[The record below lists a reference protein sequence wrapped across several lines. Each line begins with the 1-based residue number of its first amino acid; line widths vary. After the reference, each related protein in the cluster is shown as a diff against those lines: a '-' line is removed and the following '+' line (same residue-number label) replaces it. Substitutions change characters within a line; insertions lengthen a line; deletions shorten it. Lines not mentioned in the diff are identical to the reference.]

1 MNNLIFGKNDT
12 KNIVSVEIEDNT
24 ARLFIEDQNGIT
36 TKVIDQKYWILSDIN
51 YGGQFDR
58 LKGNSHYKYICEF
71 NDRISYEEAR
81 KYKWKKNYDLYSIY
95 DPKEAFLVKNGYTY
109 FKGMQVSDVSVLSF
123 DIETNGFKHSSK
135 SVIFTIANA
144 YRKNGK
150 TEKKLFAIDD
160 YGGNMAEMLEDWMKW
175 VVKTDP
181 SIILGHNIYGFD
193 LPYLRHCIELSGLS
207 FDIGRENRTVTFN
220 EKSSQFRK
228 DGSQTYEYFNCRIF
242 GREIV
247 DTFFLSIKY
256 DIGRKYDSYG
266 LKSIIKQEGMEKE
279 GRVFID
285 ANRIAELW
293 QDLSQRD
300 LIKQYNLDDVDDA
313 LKLYDFMIP
322 AFFYLSNN
330 IPKSFQGIINSASGS
345 QINAY
350 MVMLYLQ
357 RGYSIPKADDVD
369 HFQGAISLG
378 VPGIYKNA
386 IKWDVSSLYPSIM
399 LEYNVHNKNKDP
411 DELFPK
417 FVKHFREERL
427 KNKKLG
433 KETGNSYY
441 LDLDASQK
449 IVINSAYGFLSAK
462 GLNFNSPRDAE
473 FITAKGRELLSQ
485 AIEWATGKNVDYWK
499 DKCNV

>member
-1 MNNLIFGKNDT
+1 MSNLIFGKNDT

-24 ARLFIEDQNGIT
+24 AKLFIEDANGVT
-36 TKVIDQKYWILSDIN
+36 TKVVEQYYWILSDVN
-51 YGGQFDR
+51 YGGKFDKLAGR
-58 LKGNSHYKYICEF
+58 SHYNYICEF
-71 NDRISYEEAR
+71 DNRFDYEEAR
-81 KYKWKKNYDLYSIY
+81 KYKWKKNYDLYSIF

-109 FKGMQVSDVSVLSF
+109 FKGMTVNDVSVLSF
-123 DIETNGFKHSSK
+123 DIETNGFKHNKNSM
-135 SVIFTIANA
+135 IFTIANA

-150 TEKKLFAIDD
+150 IEKKLFSIDN
-160 YGGNMAEMLEDWMKW
+160 YGGNMAEMLEEWMQW
-175 VVKTDP
+175 VNKTDP

-193 LPYLRHCIELSGLS
+193 LPYLRHCIEMSGLS
-207 FDIGRENRTVTFN
+207 FDIGREGKTVAFN
-220 EKSSQFRK
+220 EKSSEFRK
-228 DGSQTYEYFNCRIF
+228 DGSQTYEYFNCKIF

-266 LKSIIKQEGMEKE
+266 LKSIIKQEGLEKAD
-279 GRVFID
+279 RVFID
-285 ANRIAELW
+285 ASKIAELW
-293 QDLSQRD
+293 QDLEQRE

-313 LKLYDFMIP
+313 LKLYDFMVP

-357 RGYSIPKADDVD
+357 RGHSIPKADDVD

-399 LEYNVHNKNKDP
+399 LEYNIYNKQKDP

-417 FVKHFREERL
+417 FVRHFREERL
-427 KNKKLG
+427 KNKRLG
-433 KETGNSYY
+433 KETGNAYY
-441 LDLDASQK
+441 MDLDASQK

-485 AIEWATGKNVDYWK
+485 AIEWATGKNVEYWK
-499 DKCNV
+499 GKCNV